1 VVQKENKIMS
11 ETQLKVTGKF
21 QATDDEGNNYTV
33 YEYTVFHH
41 TTTADMKYGE
51 GADKAYKLAN
61 GSPLVKISETEFEIG
76 LSKVRIYIRQ
86 E

>member
-1 VVQKENKIMS
+1 MS

-21 QATDDEGNNYTV
+21 QAVDDEGNDYTV
-33 YEYTVFHH
+33 YEHTVFHH

-51 GADKAYKLAN
+51 SADKAYKLAN
-61 GSPLVKISETEFEIG
+61 GSPLNKISETEFEIG
-76 LSKVRIYIRQ
+76 LNGVKIHTVP

>member
-1 VVQKENKIMS
+1 MS
-11 ETQLKVTGKF
+11 ETQLKVTDKF
-21 QATDDEGNNYTV
+21 QAVDDEGNDYTV
-33 YEYTVFHH
+33 YEHTVFHH

-61 GSPLVKISETEFEIG
+61 GSPLVKLSETEFEIG
-76 LSKVRIYIRQ
+76 LNGVKIRIVQ

>member
-1 VVQKENKIMS
+1 MS

-21 QATDDEGNNYTV
+21 QATDDEGNDYTV
-33 YEYTVFHH
+33 YEHTVFHH

-61 GSPLVKISETEFEIG
+61 GSPLIQISETEFEIG
-76 LSKVRIYIRQ
+76 LSGVRIHLVPQ
-86 E
+86 

>member
-1 VVQKENKIMS
+1 MS

-21 QATDDEGNNYTV
+21 QAVDDEGNDYSV
-33 YEYTVFHH
+33 YEHTVFHH

-61 GSPLVKISETEFEIG
+61 GSPLNKISETEFEIG
-76 LSKVRIYIRQ
+76 LSGVRIHIVQ

>member
-1 VVQKENKIMS
+1 MS
-11 ETQLKVTGKF
+11 ETQLKVTGKY
-21 QATDDEGNNYTV
+21 QAADDEGNAYTV
-33 YEYTVFHH
+33 YEHTVFHH

-76 LSKVRIYIRQ
+76 LSKVRIHIVR